1 MILGNTAININT
13 LLICF
18 IGLFI
23 IFKNNLKF
31 EFNLVTKIICL
42 FLISATIASILSIG
56 FDLALYNKSNSYF
69 ENFIKS
75 LLFFRWILFLVVI
88 QTLNKYNLVNFDYLL
103 YSFSFFGLI
112 VSIDIV
118 FQNFIGF
125 NIFGLPKYITPLHGH
140 ELNTGFFGDEIMA
153 GGFIQRFAF
162 FSIFLSIIY
171 FEKKNKIFQYLFFPF
186 FISLF
191 PLIFLST
198 NRMP

>member
-1 MILGNTAININT
+1 MFLKVIPKFNSSIFFNFFLCLIPFSMILGNTAININT

-103 YSFSFFGLI
+103 YSFSFL
-112 VSIDIV
+112 
-118 FQNFIGF
+118 
-125 NIFGLPKYITPLHGH
+125 
-140 ELNTGFFGDEIMA
+140 A
-153 GGFIQRFAF
+153 
-162 FSIFLSIIY
+162 
-171 FEKKNKIFQYLFFPF
+171 
-186 FISLF
+186 
-191 PLIFLST
+191 
-198 NRMP
+198 